1 MLNNIKSIVLHNGNG
16 TQILKAKEELVEL
29 LQALSKNDAGDIAEE
44 IADVEIMLE
53 QLKYIY
59 ACAPLVEL
67 IKKLKVARTLKIMNG
82 ECKVLKENRP
92 SYCGKE
98 IHACEKCRGSE
109 LIMSK
114 YKVNESQESYKAIY
128 ENKRFVTLMF
138 KNLYPMS
145 FFRYELTLVNNRGAK
160 S

>member
-59 ACAPLVEL
+59 ACAPMVEL
-67 IKKLKVARTLKIMNG
+67 IKELKVDRTLKIMSG

-92 SYCGKE
+92 PYCGKVPNM
-98 IHACEKCRGSE
+98 CEKCKKER
-109 LIMSK
+109 IN
-114 YKVNESQESYKAIY
+114 NEQIQGK
-128 ENKRFVTLMF
+128 
-138 KNLYPMS
+138 
-145 FFRYELTLVNNRGAK
+145 
-160 S
+160 

>member
-1 MLNNIKSIVLHNGNG
+1 MLNEIKSIVLHNGNG
-16 TQILKAKEELVEL
+16 TQILKAREELVEL

-59 ACAPLVEL
+59 ACAPLVEI

-92 SYCGKE
+92 PYCGKE
-98 IHACEKCRGSE
+98 TNACEKCR
-109 LIMSK
+109 K
-114 YKVNESQESYKAIY
+114 ESVCLKKDVESI
-128 ENKRFVTLMF
+128 
-138 KNLYPMS
+138 
-145 FFRYELTLVNNRGAK
+145 
-160 S
+160 